1 MGDWETGR
9 LGDWAGLAAGEREQV
24 ESEGREPEEH
34 WGPVALPLASKT
46 SPLQPQQQQQQQQLM
61 ERDVRLRGPRDG
73 HQDPS
78 RALIPEVAN
87 NNRRPRRV
95 SPATSGIHI
104 HHPSACSPLST
115 LHSPLSTNHSPLTA
129 IRYSP
134 SVIPTAPGPNRQ
146 LPPPHT
152 DKSQA
157 AHQPS
162 GVN

>member
-34 WGPVALPLASKT
+34 WVIGPVALPLASKT
-46 SPLQPQQQQQQQQLM
+46 SPLQPQQQQQQQQQQQLM

-87 NNRRPRRV
+87 NNRSHVAR
-95 SPATSGIHI
+95 
-104 HHPSACSPLST
+104 SAAHALDAVGRMIAS
-115 LHSPLSTNHSPLTA
+115 
-129 IRYSP
+129 Y
-134 SVIPTAPGPNRQ
+134 
-146 LPPPHT
+146 PPPFRVLAVGLVEQSAGHR
-152 DKSQA
+152 DR
-157 AHQPS
+157 
-162 GVN
+162 